1 MNLFGK
7 SWDRRTLLERVG
19 DVRQIGGA
27 FPVTLEDGPERGVRA
42 IDVRTGSGFRFVVLP
57 DRGLDVWIAE
67 YQGASLAW
75 LSPTGPVHPA
85 FFEPEGLGWLRGF
98 YGGMVVTCGLT
109 YLGPPNADQGRS
121 LGLHGRASYTPA
133 REVSVLQDWEG
144 DEYRIEIRGRLR
156 EASVFGEHV
165 VLSRRLRTALGE
177 SRFVLEDV
185 VENLGPEP
193 APHTI
198 LYHVNAGF
206 PVLDEEAEL
215 LAPSAEVRPANPES
229 EKEPGEHAR
238 FLPPTPGY
246 TERLYFH
253 KLRAGRDGRTA
264 VALVN
269 RGFQAGRGLGY
280 LLRFPVGALAC
291 FTEWKMMGPGTYVVG
306 TEPGN
311 VHPLA
316 RERLRREG
324 SLPFLAPGERRR
336 YELEFSV
343 LASPEEIRAA
353 EAEIR
358 SLAAG

>member
-1 MNLFGK
+1 MRLFGK

-27 FPVTLEDGPERGVRA
+27 LPVTLEDGPERGVRA
-42 IDVRTGSGFRFVVLP
+42 IEVRTGTGFRFVVLP
-57 DRGLDVWIAE
+57 DRGLDIWIAE
-67 YQGASLAW
+67 HQGASLAW
-75 LSPTGPVHPA
+75 LSPTGPTHPA
-85 FFEPEGLGWLRGF
+85 SFEPEGLGWLRGF
-98 YGGMVVTCGLT
+98 YGGMLVTCGLT
-109 YLGPPNADQGRS
+109 YLGPPNVDQGRH

-133 REVSVLQDWEG
+133 RDVAVAQDW
-144 DEYRIEIRGRLR
+144 DRDDYRIEVRGKVR

-185 VENLGPEP
+185 VENLGHEP

-206 PVLDEEAEL
+206 PLVDEGAEL
-215 LAPSAEVRPANPES
+215 LAPSAEVRAANAES
-229 EKEPGEHAR
+229 EREIGEHAR

-246 TERLYFH
+246 SERLYFH
-253 KLRAGRDGRTA
+253 TLRAGRDGRTA
-264 VALVN
+264 AALIN
-269 RGFQAGRGLGY
+269 RAFGGGRGLGY
-280 LLRFPVGALAC
+280 LLRFPAAALPC
-291 FTEWKMMGPGTYVVG
+291 FTEWKMMGQGTYVVG

-311 VHPLA
+311 VHPLP

-324 SLPFLAPGERRR
+324 TLPFLAPGETRR

-353 EAEIR
+353 EDEIR